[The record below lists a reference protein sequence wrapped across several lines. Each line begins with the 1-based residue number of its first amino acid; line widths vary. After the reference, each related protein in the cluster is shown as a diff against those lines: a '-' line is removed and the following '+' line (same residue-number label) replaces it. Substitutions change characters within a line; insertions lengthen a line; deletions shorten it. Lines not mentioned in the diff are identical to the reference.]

1 MKITLIERNKNKYL
15 LSKEKFNTTSQVTKN
30 NNSISDLSNLPSY
43 SYQVNFKGTNNE
55 TIQKMENLIQKNGYK
70 FEELKKLFDEL
81 SDIAKNNVNGTV
93 ELLKNEGLTFEAFLP
108 SAVKAGAFYKSPKT
122 TESNVKELVKIF
134 EKEGLNTNDYIKACV
149 KQPQLFCQS
158 PKTIEANV
166 KELVKIFEKEGLNTN
181 DYIKACVKQP
191 QLFCRS
197 PKSIEEH
204 IKAYMYAKKMKQ
216 GCKDKNI
223 MDKILCKNLTY
234 STSLIY
240 LQDVILA
247 KLKQQSADFI
257 NWEKIGLKPKLK
269 EYFQNNPDKKF
280 TIKILDDEMS
290 GNFIKVIKEYCQ
302 KEFGRDDMFNIV
314 ICSL

>member
-1 MKITLIERNKNKYL
+1 MKITLIEQNKNKYL

-134 EKEGLNTNDYIKACV
+134 EKEGLNTKDYIKACV
-149 KQPQLFCQS
+149 KQPPLFCQS
-158 PKTIEANV
+158 PKT
-166 KELVKIFEKEGLNTN
+166 
-181 DYIKACVKQP
+181 
-191 QLFCRS
+191 
-197 PKSIEEH
+197 IEEH

-223 MDKILCKNLTY
+223 MDKILCKNLAY

-257 NWEKIGLKPKLK
+257 NWKKIGLKPKLK